1 MKNDNDFDFSGYATK
16 NNLRCADGRTIMAG
30 AFKEDDGLKVP
41 LVWQHQHNDVGNVL
55 GHAILENRAD
65 GVYAY
70 GVFNNT
76 PAGQTAKEAVKHGDV
91 NALSIFANK
100 LVQQGGNVLHGSIRE
115 VSLVLAGANPG
126 AFIDNVS
133 LTHSD
138 GDAESEAIIY
148 TGLYFDE
155 DDVQHAAPA
164 AEAETP
170 AKTEQQSTNT
180 ETGDTKMAE
189 DEKTVKD
196 VFDSFSEEQKN
207 VVYYLIGQALED
219 QNGSSSDGEATHSY
233 DDDNYLTLDDINDGI
248 IMPRNVFE
256 SFINGGETGAPQATL
271 THDQMSAIVNDAKRS
286 GSFRESFISHAQ
298 TYGIEDI
305 NLLFPDATAISNT
318 PDLISRRME
327 WVNTVLSKTRHTPF
341 SRIKSVQ
348 ADITADEAR
357 AKGYIKGNMKKE
369 EVFKLLKRVTTPT
382 TVYKKQKLDRD
393 DIIDITDLDVVAFLR
408 GEMRIMLDEE
418 LARAILVGDGRDV
431 ADADKI
437 DETCIRPIWKDDD
450 LYAHHVKLAATVAN
464 KDKVD
469 EIMKARKEYKGS
481 GNPVLYTTTDLLT
494 DWMVARD
501 TLGRRI
507 HSSKADLAAELGVS
521 DIIEVEVLAGLQ
533 RTVGADTLNLVGI
546 IVNLTDYTVGADKG
560 GEINM
565 FDDFDIDFNQQKY
578 LIETRASGALTK
590 PKSAIVIEQLVA

>member
-155 DDVQHAAPA
+155 DDIQHAAPA
-164 AEAETP
+164 AEAETS

-219 QNGSSSDGEATHSY
+219 QNGSSSNEAEHSY
-233 DDDNYLTLDDINDGI
+233 DDDNYITHDDINDGI

-256 SFINGGETGAPQATL
+256 SFINGEETGAPQATL
-271 THDQMSAIVNDAKRS
+271 THDQMAEIVSDAKRS
-286 GSFRESFISHAQ
+286 GSFRDSFISHAQ

-305 NLLFPDATAISNT
+305 DILFPDATTINNT

-327 WVNTVLSKTRHTPF
+327 WVNSVLTKTRHTPF

-507 HSSKADLAAELGVS
+507 HASKADLAAELGVS
-521 DIIEVEVLAGLQ
+521 DIVEVEVLAGLQ
-533 RTVGADTLNLVGI
+533 RTVGADTLNLIGI

-578 LIETRASGALTK
+578 LIELRASGALTK

>member
-133 LTHSD
+133 LTHGD

-170 AKTEQQSTNT
+170 TKTEQQSTNT

-219 QNGSSSDGEATHSY
+219 QNGSSSGEAEHSY
-233 DDDNYLTLDDINDGI
+233 DDDNYLTHDDINDGI

-256 SFINGGETGAPQATL
+256 SFINGGEIGAPQATL

-286 GSFRESFISHAQ
+286 GSFRDSFISHAQ

-305 NLLFPDATAISNT
+305 DLLFPDAKAISNT

-408 GEMRIMLDEE
+408 GEMRIMLDKE

-450 LYAHHVKLAATVAN
+450 LYAHHVKLAANVAN

-507 HSSKADLAAELGVS
+507 HASKADLAAELGVS

-560 GEINM
+560 GEVNM

>member
-133 LTHSD
+133 LTHGD

-219 QNGSSSDGEATHSY
+219 QNGSSSGEAEHSY
-233 DDDNYLTLDDINDGI
+233 DDDNYLTHDDINDGI

-256 SFINGGETGAPQATL
+256 SFINGEETGAPQATL

-327 WVNTVLSKTRHTPF
+327 WVNSVLSKTRHTPF
-341 SRIKSVQ
+341 SRIKSIQ

-357 AKGYIKGNMKKE
+357 AKGYIKGNLKKE

-437 DETCIRPIWKDDD
+437 DESCIRPIWKDDD

-507 HSSKADLAAELGVS
+507 HASKADLAAELGVS
-521 DIIEVEVLAGLQ
+521 DIVEVEVLAGLQ
-533 RTVGADTLNLVGI
+533 RTVGADTLNLIGI

-565 FDDFDIDFNQQKY
+565 FDDFDIDFNQKKY

>member
-1 MKNDNDFDFSGYATK
+1 MKNDKDFDFSGYATK

-155 DDVQHAAPA
+155 DDFQHAAPA

-196 VFDSFSEEQKN
+196 VFDSFTEEQKN

-219 QNGSSSDGEATHSY
+219 QNGSSSGEAEHSY
-233 DDDNYLTLDDINDGI
+233 DDDNYLTHDDINDGI

-256 SFINGGETGAPQATL
+256 SFINGEETGAPQATL
-271 THDQMSAIVNDAKRS
+271 THDQMSDIVNDAKRS

-298 TYGIEDI
+298 TYGIENID
-305 NLLFPDATAISNT
+305 LLFPDAKAISNT

-327 WVNTVLSKTRHTPF
+327 WVNSVLTKTRHTPF

-369 EVFKLLKRVTTPT
+369 EVFTLLKRVTTPT

-431 ADADKI
+431 ADTDKI

-507 HSSKADLAAELGVS
+507 HASKADLAAELGVS
-521 DIIEVEVLAGLQ
+521 DIVEVEVLAGLH

>member
-164 AEAETP
+164 AEAETS

-219 QNGSSSDGEATHSY
+219 QNGSSGEAEHSY
-233 DDDNYLTLDDINDGI
+233 DDDNYLTHDDINDGI

-256 SFINGGETGAPQATL
+256 SFINGEETGAPQATL

-286 GSFRESFISHAQ
+286 GSFRDSFISHAQ

-305 NLLFPDATAISNT
+305 NLLFPDAKAISNT

-327 WVNTVLSKTRHTPF
+327 WVNSVLTKTRHTPF
-341 SRIKSVQ
+341 SRIKSIQ

-450 LYAHHVKLAATVAN
+450 LYAHHVKLAADVAN

-501 TLGRRI
+501 TLGRRL
-507 HSSKADLAAELGVS
+507 HASKADLAAELGVS
-521 DIIEVEVLAGLQ
+521 DIVEVEVLAGLQ

-578 LIETRASGALTK
+578 LIELRASGALTK

>member
-1 MKNDNDFDFSGYATK
+1 MKNDKDFDFSGYATK

-155 DDVQHAAPA
+155 DDFQHAAPA

-196 VFDSFSEEQKN
+196 VFDSFTEEQKN

-219 QNGSSSDGEATHSY
+219 QNGSSSDNAEHSY
-233 DDDNYLTLDDINDGI
+233 DDDNYLTHDDINDGI

-256 SFINGGETGAPQATL
+256 SFINGEETGAPQATL
-271 THDQMSAIVNDAKRS
+271 THDQMSDIVNDAKRS

-298 TYGIEDI
+298 TYGIENID
-305 NLLFPDATAISNT
+305 LLFPDAKAISNT

-327 WVNTVLSKTRHTPF
+327 WVNSVLTKTRHTPF

-369 EVFKLLKRVTTPT
+369 EVFTLLKRVTTPT

-431 ADADKI
+431 ADTDKI
-437 DETCIRPIWKDDD
+437 DETSIRPIWKDDD
-450 LYAHHVKLAATVAN
+450 LYAHHVKLAANVAN

-501 TLGRRI
+501 TLGRRL
-507 HSSKADLAAELGVS
+507 HASKADLAAELGVS
-521 DIIEVEVLAGLQ
+521 DIVEVEVLAGLQ

>member
-1 MKNDNDFDFSGYATK
+1 MKNNNDFDFSGYATK

-219 QNGSSSDGEATHSY
+219 QNGSSGEAEHSY
-233 DDDNYLTLDDINDGI
+233 DDDNYLTHDDINDGI

-256 SFINGGETGAPQATL
+256 SFINGEETGAPQATL

-327 WVNTVLSKTRHTPF
+327 WVNSVLSKTRHTPF
-341 SRIKSVQ
+341 SRIKSIQ

-507 HSSKADLAAELGVS
+507 HASKADLAAELGVS
-521 DIIEVEVLAGLQ
+521 DIVEVEVLAGLQ
-533 RTVGADTLNLVGI
+533 RTVGADTLNLIGI

>member
-133 LTHSD
+133 LTHGD

-155 DDVQHAAPA
+155 DDFQHAAPA

-170 AKTEQQSTNT
+170 TKTEQQSTNT

-219 QNGSSSDGEATHSY
+219 QNGSSSGEAEHSY
-233 DDDNYLTLDDINDGI
+233 DDDNYLTHDDINDGI

-256 SFINGGETGAPQATL
+256 SFINGGEIGAPQATL

-286 GSFRESFISHAQ
+286 GSFRDSFISHAQ

-305 NLLFPDATAISNT
+305 DLLFPDAKAISNT

-393 DIIDITDLDVVAFLR
+393 DIVDITDLDVVAFLR

-437 DETCIRPIWKDDD
+437 DESCIRPIWKDDD
-450 LYAHHVKLAATVAN
+450 LYAHHVKLAANVAN

-507 HSSKADLAAELGVS
+507 HASKADLAAELGVS

-533 RTVGADTLNLVGI
+533 RTVGADTLNLIGI

>member
-133 LTHSD
+133 LTHGD

-155 DDVQHAAPA
+155 DDVHHAAPA
-164 AEAETP
+164 AEAAPP

-219 QNGSSSDGEATHSY
+219 QNGSSSGEAEHSY
-233 DDDNYLTLDDINDGI
+233 DDDNYLTHDDINDGI

-256 SFINGGETGAPQATL
+256 SFINGGEIGAPQATL

-286 GSFRESFISHAQ
+286 GSFRDSFISHAQ

-305 NLLFPDATAISNT
+305 DLLFPDAKAISNT

-393 DIIDITDLDVVAFLR
+393 DIVDITDLDVVAFLR

-437 DETCIRPIWKDDD
+437 DESCIRPIWKDDD
-450 LYAHHVKLAATVAN
+450 LYAHHVKLAANVAN

-507 HSSKADLAAELGVS
+507 HASKADLAAELGVS

-560 GEINM
+560 GEVNM

-590 PKSAIVIEQLVA
+590 PKSAIVIEQKVA

>member
-155 DDVQHAAPA
+155 DDIQHAAPA

-219 QNGSSSDGEATHSY
+219 QNGSSDEAEHSN
-233 DDDNYLTLDDINDGI
+233 DDDNYLTHDDINDGI

-256 SFINGGETGAPQATL
+256 SFINGEETGAPQATL
-271 THDQMSAIVNDAKRS
+271 THDQMTEIVNDAKRS
-286 GSFRESFISHAQ
+286 GSFRDSFLSHAQ
-298 TYGIEDI
+298 TYGIENIDF
-305 NLLFPDATAISNT
+305 LFPDAKAITNT

-327 WVNTVLSKTRHTPF
+327 WVNSVLTKTRHTPF
-341 SRIKSVQ
+341 SRIKSLQ

-431 ADADKI
+431 ADEDKI

-450 LYAHHVKLAATVAN
+450 LYAHHVKLAADVAN

-501 TLGRRI
+501 TLGRRL
-507 HSSKADLAAELGVS
+507 HASKADLAAELGVS
-521 DIIEVEVLAGLQ
+521 DIVEVEVLAGLQ

>member
-133 LTHSD
+133 LTHGD

-164 AEAETP
+164 AEAEPP
-170 AKTEQQSTNT
+170 ANTEQQSTNT

-219 QNGSSSDGEATHSY
+219 QNGSSSGEAEHSY
-233 DDDNYLTLDDINDGI
+233 DDDNYLTHDDINDGI

-256 SFINGGETGAPQATL
+256 SFINGGEIGAPQATL

-286 GSFRESFISHAQ
+286 GSFRDSFISHAQ

-305 NLLFPDATAISNT
+305 DLLFPDAKAISNT

-393 DIIDITDLDVVAFLR
+393 DIVDITDLDVVAFLR

-437 DETCIRPIWKDDD
+437 DESCIRPIWKDDD
-450 LYAHHVKLAATVAN
+450 LYAHHVKLAANVAN

-507 HSSKADLAAELGVS
+507 HASKADLAAELGVS

-560 GEINM
+560 GEVNM

>member
-1 MKNDNDFDFSGYATK
+1 MKNDKDFDFSGYATK

-155 DDVQHAAPA
+155 DDFQHAAPA

-196 VFDSFSEEQKN
+196 VFDSFTEEQKN

-219 QNGSSSDGEATHSY
+219 QNGSSSNEAEHSY
-233 DDDNYLTLDDINDGI
+233 DDDNYLTHDDINDGI

-256 SFINGGETGAPQATL
+256 SFINGEETGAPQATL
-271 THDQMSAIVNDAKRS
+271 THDQMSDIVNDAKRS
-286 GSFRESFISHAQ
+286 GSFRESFISHAA
-298 TYGIEDI
+298 TYGIENID
-305 NLLFPDATAISNT
+305 LLFPDAKAISNT

-327 WVNTVLSKTRHTPF
+327 WVNSVLTKTRHTPF

-369 EVFKLLKRVTTPT
+369 EVFTLLKRVTTPT

-450 LYAHHVKLAATVAN
+450 LYAHHVKLAADVAN

-501 TLGRRI
+501 TLGRRL
-507 HSSKADLAAELGVS
+507 HASKADLAAELGVS
-521 DIIEVEVLAGLQ
+521 DIVEVEVLAGLH

>member
-219 QNGSSSDGEATHSY
+219 QNGSSNEAEHSD
-233 DDDNYLTLDDINDGI
+233 DDDNYLTHDDINDGI

-256 SFINGGETGAPQATL
+256 SFINGEETGAPQATL

-298 TYGIEDI
+298 TYGIENID
-305 NLLFPDATAISNT
+305 LLFPDAKAISNT

-327 WVNTVLSKTRHTPF
+327 WVNSVLTKTRHTPF

-369 EVFKLLKRVTTPT
+369 EVFTLLRRVTTPT

-450 LYAHHVKLAATVAN
+450 LYAHHVKLAANVAN

-501 TLGRRI
+501 TLGRRL
-507 HSSKADLAAELGVS
+507 HASKADLAAELGVS
-521 DIIEVEVLAGLQ
+521 DIVEVEVLAGLQ